1 MIGTMPAGAV
11 PGLEQLPRITAVLR
25 DVLGL
30 APCNAHL
37 HLDLAEALACDPA
50 DRDELRRIWRAR
62 FARPAAAAELEA
74 CESIADLLRLLAR
87 IAAPPAWA

>member
-1 MIGTMPAGAV
+1 MIQTMPIAAI
-11 PGLEQLPRITAVLR
+11 PGLEQLPRIRAVLR

-37 HLDLAEALACDPA
+37 HLDLAEALACDAA
-50 DRDELRRIWRAR
+50 DRDELRRLWRAR
-62 FARPAAAAELEA
+62 FSRPAAAAELES

-87 IAAPPAWA
+87 LAAPPAFA

>member
-1 MIGTMPAGAV
+1 MLAAAMA
-11 PGLEQLPRITAVLR
+11 GLEQLPRIRGVLR

-37 HLDLAEALACDPA
+37 HLDLAEAIACDA
-50 DRDELRRIWRAR
+50 EDRDELRRALRAHV
-62 FARPAAAAELEA
+62 ARPALAAELEA

-87 IAAPPAWA
+87 LAAPPAFA

>member
-1 MIGTMPAGAV
+1 MSQTTFAI
-11 PGLEQLPRITAVLR
+11 PGLEQLPRLSGLLR

-30 APCNAHL
+30 APCNVHL
-37 HLDLAEALACDPA
+37 HLDMAEAIACDAA
-50 DRDELRRIWRAR
+50 DRDELRRSMRAR

-74 CESIADLLRLLAR
+74 CESIADLLRLLVR